1 MLSKQATQFFGFKLA
16 SKSLIPLVQFSR
28 FTTYLKNE
36 PYRDLL
42 KSKKAIQLDMTIRP
56 QHLKKHQHPEVLK
69 IQNQMTQT
77 PEPLKYKLQ
86 DLPEQHDPLVPLG
99 NTDSLP
105 FSIQRTKS
113 DNLPV
118 YRDYKNA
125 RHEKTTIVRR
135 VSGNF
140 EELMTELR
148 KVTSNSDIEAK
159 VGKIVIK
166 GLHKQVVIDYLT
178 RLGF

>member
-1 MLSKQATQFFGFKLA
+1 MLSKYATQFLEKGLTNQNAFRLLSA
-16 SKSLIPLVQFSR
+16 PQFS
-28 FTTYLKNE
+28 TYLKNE
-36 PYRDLL
+36 PYRNLL

-69 IQNQMTQT
+69 IQNQMTQK

-86 DLPEQHDPLVPLG
+86 DLPVEHDPLIPIG
-99 NTDSLP
+99 NIDHLP

-166 GLHKQVVIDYLT
+166 GLHKQVVMDYLT
-178 RLGF
+178 RMGF